1 MKKNINK
8 YKTYS
13 RISYLCFLFAGT
25 FDARQRYE
33 NTVLYFMKIFFRT
46 LMSVVVAILMFCG
59 CNDDLFV
66 EKGGGPSS
74 SILELSAGNDV
85 SVSFDTKNLRGI
97 YVYVPECELPEPDA
111 KKEDYDWTFIPDELG
126 AEYPL
131 YWDYDYNYDAK
142 LFWDDGTTKNIEG
155 YYTYKCL
162 WDAWD
167 SALSRRTLQVENAF
181 LGFKIRY
188 DGDNTVT
195 VMSPKNLTDKT
206 ARFKFELSYIHKDDT
221 VHVTIPPLLG
231 AGNRY
236 VVSGIEYDDEF
247 GFEHIY
253 KNDSIPFSMFNN
265 SSEKV
270 PYKVSVEDNS
280 QMYVSFKINPKLP
293 VEFADNSS
301 GVRVEIPTYK
311 SVEGDGGSIVEGKL
325 HGETVGFSL
334 DTVVAPAIDSALG
347 EWLMQEGYTFSKVYT
362 FRVSPGVGVKGFL
375 TIQRLI
381 ISAIATLKLRNVDTD
396 YEIAV
401 PVKVDVSQ
409 PWFYSIKYERIEN
422 EADI

>member
-1 MKKNINK
+1 MPGK
-8 YKTYS
+8 
-13 RISYLCFLFAGT
+13 G
-25 FDARQRYE
+25 YE
-33 NTVLYFMKIFFRT
+33 NTVLYFMKILFRT
-46 LMSVVVAILMFCG
+46 LMSVVVAILMFSG

-74 SILELSAGNDV
+74 SILNLSAGNDV
-85 SVSFDTKNLRGI
+85 SVSFDKKDFRGV

-111 KKEDYDWTFIPDELG
+111 KEEDYDWPFIPDEFDV
-126 AEYPL
+126 EYPL
-131 YWDYDYNYDAK
+131 YWDYDYVYDAK
-142 LFWDDGTTKNIEG
+142 LFWDDGTTKKPEG
-155 YYTYKCL
+155 YDTYKCL
-162 WDAWD
+162 WTAWD
-167 SALSRRTLQVENAF
+167 SALPRRTLQVENAF
-181 LGFKIRY
+181 VGFKIRY

-206 ARFKFELSYIHKDDT
+206 ARFKVELSYGYKDDT
-221 VHVTIPPLLG
+221 VDVTIPPLLG

-253 KNDSIPFSMFNN
+253 ENDSIPFSMFNS

-270 PYKVSVEDNS
+270 PYTVSVGDHS

-293 VEFADNSS
+293 VEFADNPSE
-301 GVRVEIPTYK
+301 VKVEIPTYK
-311 SVEGDGGSIVEGKL
+311 SVEGYIVEGKL

-334 DTVVAPAIDSALG
+334 DTVVAPALDSALG
-347 EWLMQEGYTFSKVYT
+347 ELLMQEGYTFSKVYT

-381 ISAIATLKLRNVDTD
+381 ISTIATLKLRNIDTD